1 MKLDGYKARDIVL
14 FYDLDETSDEV
25 KYMEFR
31 ISTYDELDDMVKHL
45 KVWNNDFRYL
55 GHLFL
60 KQKTKTRFRDFFMKK
75 VIERIF
81 KKKNISGTG
90 HGYVQVNNEEV
101 RVKYWLDNGV
111 EYDFSLVTNKEKAG
125 LYFFVCR
132 NGDFSLI

>member
-31 ISTYDELDDMVKHL
+31 ITTYDELDDMVKHL

-60 KQKTKTRFRDFFMKK
+60 KQKTKIRFREFFMKK
-75 VIERIF
+75 LIEGIF
-81 KKKNISGTG
+81 KKKSISGTG
-90 HGYVQVNNEEV
+90 HGYVQVKNKEV
-101 RVKYWLDNGV
+101 RVKYWLEDGM
-111 EYDFSLVTNKEKAG
+111 EYDFTLVPDKEKVG
-125 LYFFVCR
+125 LYFFVVR
-132 NGDFSLI
+132 KGDFSLI

>member
-31 ISTYDELDDMVKHL
+31 ITTYDELDDMVKHL

-60 KQKTKTRFRDFFMKK
+60 KQKTKIRFRDFFMKK
-75 VIERIF
+75 LIEGIF
-81 KKKNISGTG
+81 KKKSISGTG
-90 HGYVQVNNEEV
+90 HGYVQVKNKEV
-101 RVKYWLDNGV
+101 RVKYWLEDGM
-111 EYDFSLVTNKEKAG
+111 EYDFTLVPDKEKVG
-125 LYFFVCR
+125 LYFFVVR
-132 NGDFSLI
+132 KGDFSLI